1 MIFLVFVYVEIY
13 VLIRQINKSLF
24 IQYFQLIIMKM
35 INMKF
40 IMKQCMYG

>member
-35 INMKF
+35 MNMKF
-40 IMKQCMYG
+40 IMK